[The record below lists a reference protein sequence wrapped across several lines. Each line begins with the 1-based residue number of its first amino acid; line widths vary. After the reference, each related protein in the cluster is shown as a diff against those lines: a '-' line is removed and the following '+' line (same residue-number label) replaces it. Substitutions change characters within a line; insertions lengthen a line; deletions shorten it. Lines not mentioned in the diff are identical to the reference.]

1 VPHGVIG
8 RLASPVMRLTK
19 HHGLGND
26 FLVLLDRVGDQPID
40 AALARAL
47 CDRHRG
53 VGADGLMRA
62 YRPRA
67 GDDPGG
73 DPPDAAMELLN
84 ADGSRAE
91 MSGNG
96 IRCLVQAMIL
106 DGWVDAKPDG
116 AAQVVVGTDAGP
128 RTVVVEKVLEPCTHL
143 LTVDMGPVR
152 FDSHGSN
159 WVGGPFVR
167 TAWADMGNPH
177 LVLEV
182 DEGEDFDAIDLVGV
196 GERINAGTPAGTNV
210 HLLRRS
216 RSQDRI
222 AIRTYERGV
231 GPTQACGTGA
241 CASAAV
247 AHQWGLVG
255 TRVGVDQP
263 GGSVTVGLGATVQL
277 TGTATVIAAVEYPY
291 TGPGAGHAVGPSGG

>member
-1 VPHGVIG
+1 
-8 RLASPVMRLTK
+8 MRLTK

-26 FLVLLDRVGDQPID
+26 FLVLLDRKGDQPID
-40 AALARAL
+40 PSLARAL

-53 VGADGLMRA
+53 VGADGLLRA
-62 YRPRA
+62 SRLAPGG
-67 GDDPGG
+67 GDGDGG
-73 DPPDAAMELLN
+73 DPPDAVMELLN

-96 IRCLVQAMIL
+96 IRCLVQALVL

-116 AAQVVVGTDAGP
+116 ATQVAVRTDGGL
-128 RTVVVEKVLEPCTHL
+128 RTVVVEKVLNPCTHL
-143 LTVDMGPVR
+143 LSVDMGPAR
-152 FDSHGSN
+152 FDPHGAN

-167 TAWADMGNPH
+167 SDWVDLGNPH

-182 DEGEDFDAIDLVGV
+182 DEGEDFDAIDLAGL
-196 GERINAGTPAGTNV
+196 GERVNAGTPAGTNV
-210 HLLRRS
+210 HLVRPGRS
-216 RSQDRI
+216 KDRI

-231 GPTQACGTGA
+231 GPTSACGTGA
-241 CASAAV
+241 CASAAA
-247 AHQWGLVG
+247 AHRWGLVG
-255 TRVGVDQP
+255 ERVAVDQP

>member
-1 VPHGVIG
+1 MH
-8 RLASPVMRLTK
+8 LTK

-26 FLVLLDRVGDQPID
+26 FLVLLDRRGDQPID
-40 AALARAL
+40 PALARAL

-53 VGADGLMRA
+53 VGADGLLRA
-62 YRPRA
+62 SRSGPGGAA
-67 GDDPGG
+67 GDGGDGDAG
-73 DPPDAAMELLN
+73 DPPDAVMELLN

-96 IRCLVQAMIL
+96 IRCLVQALIL

-116 AAQVVVGTDAGP
+116 ATQVTVRTDAGL
-128 RTVVVEKVLEPCTHL
+128 RTVVVDRALEPCTHL
-143 LTVDMGPVR
+143 LSVDMGPVR
-152 FDSHGSN
+152 FDAHGSN

-167 TAWADMGNPH
+167 SAWADMGNPH

-196 GERINAGTPAGTNV
+196 GERVNAGTPDGANV

-216 RSQDRI
+216 RSKDRI

-231 GPTQACGTGA
+231 GLTQACGTGA

-247 AHQWGLVG
+247 AHHWGLVG
-255 TRVGVDQP
+255 ERVAVDQP
-263 GGSVTVGLGATVQL
+263 GGSVSVGLGATVQL

-291 TGPGAGHAVGPSGG
+291 TGPGAGQAAGPSGG